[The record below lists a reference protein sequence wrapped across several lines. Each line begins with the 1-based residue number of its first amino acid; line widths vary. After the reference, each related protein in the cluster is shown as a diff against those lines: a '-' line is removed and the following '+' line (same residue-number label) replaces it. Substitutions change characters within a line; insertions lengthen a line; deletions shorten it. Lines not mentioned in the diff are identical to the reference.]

1 MPAEAWAMVVDDDL
15 APPDPVTEPDEPD
28 AGPLRRC
35 LATRVVRPKTALLR
49 FVVGPDAT
57 LVPDLANRLPG
68 RGLWITPERDIVA
81 LAVAKNL
88 FAKAARERVVVP
100 ADLVD
105 RVAALL
111 VRDLLDRL
119 GLARRAGQAV
129 AGFEK
134 VRALL
139 VEGAAGLLFAAS
151 DGAADGR
158 RKLRALAAAVP
169 LVECLASA
177 ELAAALGRDTVVHAA
192 VRKGNFAERLAEAA
206 VRLEGMRG
214 ARDRLAD

>member
-1 MPAEAWAMVVDDDL
+1 MPAQPMAMVVDDAGL
-15 APPDPVTEPDEPD
+15 PDPAEAPD
-28 AGPLRRC
+28 GPLRRC
-35 LATRVVRPKTALLR
+35 LATRAVQPKAALLR
-49 FVVGPDAT
+49 FVVGPDGT
-57 LVPDLANRLPG
+57 LVPDLAGRLPG

-81 LAVAKNL
+81 LAAARNL

-100 ADLVD
+100 SDLVD
-105 RVAALL
+105 RVVQLL
-111 VRDLLDRL
+111 LRDLLDRL

-139 VEGAAGLLFAAS
+139 VEGAAGLLFAAA

-158 RKLRALAAAVP
+158 RKLRLLAADVP
-169 LVECLASA
+169 LVECLSSA

-192 VRKGNFAERLAEAA
+192 VRRGSVAERLADAA

-214 ARDRLAD
+214 GRDRLAD

>member
-1 MPAEAWAMVVDDDL
+1 MPAQPMAMVAD
-15 APPDPVTEPDEPD
+15 AEGEPDTAVPPG
-28 AGPLRRC
+28 GPLRRC
-35 LATRVVRPKTALLR
+35 LATRAVLPKSALLR
-49 FVVGPDAT
+49 FVVGPDGT
-57 LVPDLANRLPG
+57 LVPDLAGRLPG

-81 LAVAKNL
+81 SAAARNL

-100 ADLVD
+100 SDLVD
-105 RVAALL
+105 RVAQLL
-111 VRDLLDRL
+111 LRDLLDRL

-139 VEGAAGLLFAAS
+139 VEGAAGLLFAAA

-158 RKLRALAAAVP
+158 RKLRLLAADVP
-169 LVECLASA
+169 LVDCLTSA

-192 VRKGNFAERLAEAA
+192 VRKGSFAERLAMAA
-206 VRLEGMRG
+206 VRLEKMRG
-214 ARDRLAD
+214 CARDRLTE